1 MTEQESEAIY
11 TELVEILNSNHFAWI
26 VDYVEGIRS
35 EDEDDEE
42 ARDADDENEVGEKVL
57 HQPSLLDVR
66 SFPGMVLLNPPG
78 KRSQPPASFHRRRLG
93 LLIDATERALVHP
106 MEMAG
111 EVTAFF
117 SEYAHVDAIAC
128 YPDRG
133 RGKKFMLNRDEILAQ
148 LPVAEE
154 LKALLK
160 ALREELEHD
169 RA

>member
-11 TELVEILNSNHFAWI
+11 TELVEILNSNHFSWI
-26 VDYVEGIRS
+26 VDYVEGVRS
-35 EDEDDEE
+35 EDEE
-42 ARDADDENEVGEKVL
+42 ARDADDEDEVGAKEL
-57 HQPSLLDVR
+57 HQPSLLDAR
-66 SFPGMVLLNPPG
+66 SFPGMILLNPPG
-78 KRSQPPASFHRRRLG
+78 KRSQLPTSFHRRRLG

-117 SEYAHVDAIAC
+117 SEYAHVEAIDC
-128 YPDRG
+128 FPDIG
-133 RGKKFMLNRDEILAQ
+133 RGKKFMLNRDEILAL
-148 LPVAEE
+148 LPVAGE

-160 ALREELEHD
+160 ELREELEHD